1 MYAVEQVIQSSSTSY
16 KSVEVVK
23 FSKLHVVHVR
33 NFAKYLEQSKS
44 SIKAKYYYWCF
55 PDGSDD
61 KECACNVGH
70 LGSIPGSINSL
81 EKGMATHCRILA

>member
-44 SIKAKYYYWCF
+44 SIKAKYYY
-55 PDGSDD
+55 
-61 KECACNVGH
+61 CASLMAQTIKNVH
-70 LGSIPGSINSL
+70 V
-81 EKGMATHCRILA
+81 M